1 MTVYIPAWGQDGE
14 LTPVEKLKVHQLG
27 LRHKAVSV
35 FVTSG
40 DRILIQQRAL
50 DKYHTPGLWAN
61 TCCTHPMWQEADDI
75 CALRRLRDEL
85 NLEVPS
91 VTYAGEIEYRAD
103 VGNGLIEHEVVAV
116 FHTNLSTPVDIT
128 ANPQEVHA
136 TQWLS
141 IAEILRQMDAAPEKF
156 TPWFRI
162 YMTQHLEMILA

>member
-1 MTVYIPAWGQDGE
+1 MTVYIPAWGQDGT
-14 LTPVEKLKVHQLG
+14 LTPVEKLEVHQLG

-61 TCCTHPMWQEADDI
+61 TCCTHPMWQEADDT

-91 VTYAGEIEYRAD
+91 VTYAGEIEYRAE

-116 FHTNLSTPVDIT
+116 FHANLSTPVNI
-128 ANPQEVHA
+128 APNPHEVHA

-141 IAEILRQMDAAPEKF
+141 IDEILRQMDAAPEKF

>member
-14 LTPVEKLKVHQLG
+14 LTPVEKLQVHQLG

-35 FVTSG
+35 FVTAG

-61 TCCTHPMWQEADDI
+61 TCCTHPMWQESDDI
-75 CALRRLRDEL
+75 CAVRRLRDEL
-85 NLEVPS
+85 NLDVPS

-116 FHTNLSTPVDIT
+116 FHANLSTPVDINP
-128 ANPQEVHA
+128 NPQEVHA

-141 IAEILRQMDAAPEKF
+141 IAEILRQMDRAPEKF

-162 YMTQHLEMILA
+162 YMTQHLDMILA